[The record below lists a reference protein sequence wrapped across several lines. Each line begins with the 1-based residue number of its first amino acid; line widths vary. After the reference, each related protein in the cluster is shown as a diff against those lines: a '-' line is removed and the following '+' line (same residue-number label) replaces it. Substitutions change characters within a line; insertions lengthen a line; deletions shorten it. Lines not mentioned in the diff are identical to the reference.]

1 MISICQIYWTFLSYF
16 VTSTHLTYHTLET
29 LLPWFSWHHP
39 LLILLIPFFQFPS
52 WSSTCL
58 LNISPTHGFI
68 FNPVFLEPLFS
79 PVLQICKF
87 SPLLDISTWMT
98 CRYLRFS
105 EYPCCSLCYFSWWY
119 HHLSTLPGS
128 WTWSYT
134 VLVATSHVA
143 VWIQIKYN

>member
-52 WSSTCL
+52 WSSTYL

-87 SPLLDISTWMT
+87 SPVLDISTWMT

-105 EYPCCSLCYFSWWY
+105 QTEYPCCSLLLQLVVSPSVHSPRFMNLELHCF
-119 HHLSTLPGS
+119 GS
-128 WTWSYT
+128 YKSCGS
-134 VLVATSHVA
+134 LNS
-143 VWIQIKYN
+143 N